1 MEQIYLTPR
10 SMMDEDEIDR
20 KDALL
25 RKCRD
30 TIETLTQD
38 LETERALRLTSE
50 SKCEVLETKF
60 FNYNLEISAR
70 DETIERLQM
79 ESANIDDDLIAAKS
93 DLNAKIVEIEY
104 LNTDIKYKT
113 DSVQSL
119 TQQLKT

>member
-1 MEQIYLTPR
+1 
-10 SMMDEDEIDR
+10 
-20 KDALL
+20 
-25 RKCRD
+25 
-30 TIETLTQD
+30 
-38 LETERALRLTSE
+38 
-50 SKCEVLETKF
+50 
-60 FNYNLEISAR
+60 
-70 DETIERLQM
+70 M